1 MESLVNV
8 LRTRFPNIS
17 YREGSTFC
25 WSPRT
30 REVFYVPSQRSQS
43 ATWSLLHETAH
54 ALLGHI
60 AYQTD
65 FELVRMEVAAWEK
78 AKDIGEAMMFLLMKT
93 MSRIV
98 LTPIVTGCAHV
109 VFAHNAIHRPCSKQ
123 TSVTTSVSIAICSGR
138 LLLRDSAVLTGRP
151 SRLRRDYTYR
161 TTKR

>member
-78 AKDIGEAMMFLLMKT
+78 AKDIGEAMD
-93 MSRIV
+93 V
-98 LTPIVTGCAHV
+98 LIDEDHVQDCLDTYRDWLCARSVCPQCNTQALQQANLRYYQCFNCHMQWKVT
-109 VFAHNAIHRPCSKQ
+109 
-123 TSVTTSVSIAICSGR
+123 
-138 LLLRDSAVLTGRP
+138 P
-151 SRLRRDYTYR
+151 SRFCRAYR
-161 TTKR
+161 SAIPTAARLHV